1 MLARGYTAAFAEQ
14 IFSQIEGFGEYG
26 FPESHAASFAL
37 LVYVSAWI
45 KRHHP
50 DVFLAALLNSQPMG
64 FYSPSQLVQDARRH
78 GVTVLPVDVMV
89 SGWDCGLE
97 VASHAASPRG
107 GPPSAYCEQKLSGGP
122 PIDGADPGTPADS
135 SHASA
140 HQPVRLGLR
149 LVSGLSEEAGHRIVL
164 ARQQLHS
171 QGQTF
176 ANVAQLA
183 QLAQLNQTDL
193 DALAAADALSTLA
206 GHRREQV
213 WAASGAK
220 AYASLFKPVAPP
232 DDPLQPQLIPAPTLA
247 QDVVGD
253 YAATGLSLRAHPLSF
268 LRARLAALK
277 LKTAEELASYPSG
290 RLARACGIVTVRQQ
304 PGTAKGVVFVTLED
318 ETGTVNVIVWKAV
331 KEAQRSELMRARLL
345 AVYGVW
351 QRDDETGGQ
360 VRHLVAKRLKDL
372 TPWLGELDTSSR
384 DFH

>member
-1 MLARGYTAAFAEQ
+1 M
-14 IFSQIEGFGEYG
+14 
-26 FPESHAASFAL
+26 
-37 LVYVSAWI
+37 
-45 KRHHP
+45 
-50 DVFLAALLNSQPMG
+50 
-64 FYSPSQLVQDARRH
+64 
-78 GVTVLPVDVMV
+78 
-89 SGWDCGLE
+89 
-97 VASHAASPRG
+97 
-107 GPPSAYCEQKLSGGP
+107 
-122 PIDGADPGTPADS
+122 
-135 SHASA
+135 
-140 HQPVRLGLR
+140 
-149 LVSGLSEEAGHRIVL
+149 VSGLSEEAGQRIVF
-164 ARQQLHS
+164 ARQQLQTH
-171 QGQTF
+171 GQAF
-176 ANVAQLA
+176 VNVAQLA
-183 QLAQLNQTDL
+183 QLAQLNQADL
-193 DALAAADALSTLA
+193 DALAAADALSALA

-268 LRARLAALK
+268 LRTRLSALK
-277 LKTAEELASYPSG
+277 LKTAEELARYPSG

>member
-1 MLARGYTAAFAEQ
+1 MLSDTHQAAA
-14 IFSQIEGFGEYG
+14 
-26 FPESHAASFAL
+26 
-37 LVYVSAWI
+37 
-45 KRHHP
+45 K
-50 DVFLAALLNSQPMG
+50 QP
-64 FYSPSQLVQDARRH
+64 
-78 GVTVLPVDVMV
+78 
-89 SGWDCGLE
+89 
-97 VASHAASPRG
+97 
-107 GPPSAYCEQKLSGGP
+107 
-122 PIDGADPGTPADS
+122 I
-135 SHASA
+135 
-140 HQPVRLGLR
+140 RLGLR
-149 LVSGLSEEAGHRIVL
+149 MVSGLREEAGQRIVS
-164 ARQQLHS
+164 ARQYLQN

-193 DALAAADALSTLA
+193 DALAAADALSALA

-232 DDPLQPQLIPAPTLA
+232 DDPLQPSLLPAPTLA

-318 ETGTVNVIVWKAV
+318 ETGTVNVIVWQAV

-372 TPWLGELDTSSR
+372 SPWLGELDTSSR